1 MPSRKVL
8 AILVTLSALAIP
20 APTVLG
26 AKDDACEPTIDR
38 SQSVARHWDEVLLD
52 GIRRDL
58 PAPTIHSR
66 NLYHVSAAM
75 WDAWAAYD
83 PTADGVF
90 VDRKVDTEGMSEA
103 QIRRARETAMSYA
116 AYRILSDRY
125 KASPGAE
132 ETPGGVRRADGVP
145 LPSRSAATAPAATRP
160 RRSGNRIARAIL
172 AAGKED
178 GSNELGGY
186 KPPDYAPANEPMIVA
201 RPGTVMAN
209 PDRWQPLALEESVS
223 QNGLPLPDK
232 VQSGARPALGTRDPL
247 RDRLGR

>member
-26 AKDDACEPTIDR
+26 ANDDACEPTIDR

-103 QIRRARETAMSYA
+103 QIQRARETAMSYA

-132 ETPGGVRRADGVP
+132 ETLAEFDALMDSLCLPDRPCPDARRLAGGARQPDRRRHHRGRAWRTART
-145 LPSRSAATAPAATRP
+145 SRAATSRP
-160 RRSGNRIARAIL
+160 TTRRSTSR
-172 AAGKED
+172 
-178 GSNELGGY
+178 
-186 KPPDYAPANEPMIVA
+186 
-201 RPGTVMAN
+201 
-209 PDRWQPLALEESVS
+209 
-223 QNGLPLPDK
+223 
-232 VQSGARPALGTRDPL
+232 
-247 RDRLGR
+247 